1 MGLIKEAKRIKK
13 IHPNYLILY
22 KSGAFYKAFGKDAYL
37 LGMLLDYDIRIVN
50 NNVAMCGFP
59 LKSSFKVRTK
69 IEDKEINYMI
79 IEPRNNYDVEIKEDF
94 GNLNEYDRQFKKA
107 YSQNKRK
114 KKISH
119 ISEELTL
126 LIENSFNEVK
136 RNTRNERRVFN
147 MKQYKAYY
155 ISTVY
160 DLVTKRNYTVGP
172 YNKFTIYEPKERLIV
187 SQSVIDKIVNHLVA
201 RYILYPAILPC
212 LLDVN
217 VASRKNLGTSA
228 GLNIAKE
235 YRRICKV
242 KYRTYY
248 ILKCDISKFF
258 ASINHNRL
266 KEKIRKRIKDKEA
279 LDIIYKIIDS
289 SEPGL
294 FIGSMTSQV
303 LAIFY
308 LNDLDYFI
316 KEVLK
321 VKNYVRYQDD
331 FMLFHQ
337 SKDYLKYCYKEIE
350 KFLKKE
356 GLSLNKKT
364 RIFKNTDNYIFLGRN
379 TSNQYTRYRRVK
391 RKLKEKNYRYSTG
404 QIPLN
409 SIVSSV
415 TCYEGLLKN
424 KPNFLYN

>member
-1 MGLIKEAKRIKK
+1 MKRYS
-13 IHPNYLILY
+13 NLY
-22 KSGAFYKAFGKDAYL
+22 KNICNIK
-37 LGMLLDYDIRIVN
+37 N
-50 NNVAMCGFP
+50 
-59 LKSSFKVRTK
+59 
-69 IEDKEINYMI
+69 IE
-79 IEPRNNYDVEIKEDF
+79 
-94 GNLNEYDRQFKKA
+94 
-107 YSQNKRK
+107 S
-114 KKISH
+114 
-119 ISEELTL
+119 
-126 LIENSFNEVK
+126 SFNEVRK
-136 RNTRNERRVFN
+136 NTRNERRVFN

-155 ISTVY
+155 ISTIY
-160 DLVTKRNYTVGP
+160 DLVTKKNYAVGP

-187 SQSVIDKIVNHLVA
+187 SQSIIDKIINHLVA

-212 LLDVN
+212 LLNVN

-235 YRRICKV
+235 YRRVCKV
-242 KYRTYY
+242 KYGTYY

-258 ASINHNRL
+258 ASINHDRL

-321 VKNYVRYQDD
+321 VQYYVRYQDD
-331 FMLFHQ
+331 FLLFHQ
-337 SKDYLKYCYKEIE
+337 SKKYLRHCYKEIE
-350 KFLKKE
+350 KFLQRE
-356 GLSLNKKT
+356 GLQLNSKT
-364 RIFKNTDNYIFLGRN
+364 RIFKSTDNYMFLGRN
-379 TSNQYTRYRRVK
+379 TKNQYTRYRRVK
-391 RKLKEKNYRYSTG
+391 RKLKEKSYKYISG
-404 QIPLN
+404 QILLN

-415 TCYEGLLKN
+415 TCYEGLLKY
-424 KPNFLYN
+424 KTSKYYNPFI